1 MATFGQQ
8 HGRLADGQITQA
20 IYGYIRDSKFGSAIE
35 VLTQQLQLA
44 PESRAAL
51 SLLAYCQYHCGQ
63 YEQAASTY
71 EHLGRICPSNESYKL
86 YCAQAMYKAGMYTE
100 ASKTAVRI
108 SNPELASQVNTLLAV
123 NAYEQEDLP
132 GAAAPAAAASDA
144 AAVTHHRT
152 PTHILLP
159 CCHHRRQLGCVL
171 FKEGD
176 YEGAAAKFNGAA
188 ALEGSQP
195 ELQYNLAL
203 CCYKLKQY
211 SQALKHLAEIVEK
224 GVREHPEL
232 GVGSQ
237 LEGLE
242 VRSVGNSQVLKETAL
257 VEAFNLKAAVEIVMK
272 NSTAAAEALADMP
285 PRSESELD
293 PVTLHN
299 LALVAMAR
307 DPGAGFKKLNFLLSS
322 GAFPRETFAN
332 LLLLYCAPQ
341 HGFFDLAADVMA
353 ENPATAAAWWTRWD
367 LVELLQCLINGRH
380 QPEASLQQLDEL
392 AGRHVEGLRALTK
405 AIQDARLGRDNEGIR
420 ATIQQYDEA
429 LERYVPVL
437 MAMGSVYWERGAYSA
452 LEHLF
457 RQSAEFCS
465 EHEAWKLNVAHTFF
479 MQETKYRDA
488 IRYYQP
494 LVAANA
500 SNLLGV
506 TAIVLANLCVSY
518 IMTSQNEDAEE
529 LMRQVEREEEASAAA
544 DPDGLQLHLCIINL
558 VIGTLYCSKGNYEF
572 GISRIIKSLEP
583 YHSKLSTDTWF
594 YAKRCF
600 LSLAEGLAKHMIPFK
615 EASWQEVA
623 AFLQEIEK
631 AGKAIPAAFA
641 GAGAAGAGVAGD
653 VQRRLSSEGATVASE
668 ARQLRGMFLKLQQMA

>member
-1 MATFGQQ
+1 MAAFGQQ
-8 HGRLADGQITQA
+8 QSRLAEGQITQT
-20 IYGYIRDSKFGSAIE
+20 IYGLIRDGKFGSAIE
-35 VLTQQLQLA
+35 HLTQQLQFV
-44 PESRAAL
+44 PNSRAAL
-51 SLLAYCQYHCGQ
+51 SLLAYCQYHSGQ

-71 EHLGRICPSNESYKL
+71 EHLGRICPSNDSYRL
-86 YCAQAMYKAGMYTE
+86 YCAQAMYKAGMYAE
-100 ASKTAVRI
+100 ASKAAVRI
-108 SNPELASQVNTLLAV
+108 SSPELASQVNTLLAV
-123 NAYEQEDLP
+123 NAYEHDDLP
-132 GAAAPAAAASDA
+132 G
-144 AAVTHHRT
+144 
-152 PTHILLP
+152 
-159 CCHHRRQLGCVL
+159 CRRQLDRCVSTAGCEVEVAINTGCVL

-176 YEGAAAKFNGAA
+176 YAGAAAKFNEAA
-188 ALEGSQP
+188 AIEGSQP

-232 GVGSQ
+232 GIGSQ
-237 LEGLE
+237 LDGME

-272 NSTAAAEALADMP
+272 NNAAAAEALADMP

-299 LALVAMAR
+299 LALVSMER
-307 DPGAGFKKLNFLLSS
+307 DPGAGFKKLNFLLGS
-322 GAFPRETFAN
+322 GAMPRETFAN

-353 ENPATAAAWWTRWD
+353 ENPGYCSSLMDKD
-367 LVELLQCLINGRH
+367 LLELLQCLINGRQ

-392 AGRHVEGLRALTK
+392 AGRHIEGLRALTK
-405 AIQDARLGRDNEGIR
+405 AIQDARLSRNNDAIR
-420 ATIQQYDEA
+420 AAIQRYDEA
-429 LERYVPVL
+429 LERYIPVL
-437 MAMGSVYWERGAYSA
+437 MAMGSVFWERGAYSA

-529 LMRQVEREEEASAAA
+529 LMRQVEREEEAAAAA
-544 DPDGLQLHLCIINL
+544 DPEGLQLHLCIINL

-615 EASWQEVA
+615 EASWQEVLT
-623 AFLQEIEK
+623 FLQDIEK
-631 AGKAIPAAFA
+631 VGKSIPAAFA
-641 GAGAAGAGVAGD
+641 GAGAAGAGVGGG
-653 VQRRLSSEGATVASE
+653 VQRRLSSEEATVASE
-668 ARQLRGMFLKLQQMA
+668 ARQLRGMFSKLQQMA